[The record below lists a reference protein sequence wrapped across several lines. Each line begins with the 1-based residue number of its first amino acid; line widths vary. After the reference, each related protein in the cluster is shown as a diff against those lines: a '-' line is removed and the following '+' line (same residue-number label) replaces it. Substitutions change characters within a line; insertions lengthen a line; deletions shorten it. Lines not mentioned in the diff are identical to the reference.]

1 MRKMQRLASVAAMA
15 ALAAT
20 VAGCGGA
27 APTVNTPPPA
37 APSSVA
43 PPPSPSNGM
52 TIPADVF
59 GPACGQLPQ
68 GGEPGS
74 VARAAKLPIVA
85 AINAT
90 PQLKSLSTALQKSA
104 LADSL
109 NQQKEITVFAP
120 YDRGFANFQ
129 QSLGADR
136 FNALMA
142 DQNKLGDALKYH
154 VVVKR
159 YDRAG
164 LVAAKNVTSL
174 QGGNLQITDAG
185 DTVEITDNAGTT
197 AHVLCG
203 NIPTANATVFLIDN
217 VLQPRRP

>member
-1 MRKMQRLASVAAMA
+1 MRKIQRLALVGAMA
-15 ALAAT
+15 ALAAA

-27 APTVNTPPPA
+27 APTANTPAPA

-43 PPPSPSNGM
+43 PPSSPSNGV
-52 TIPADVF
+52 TTPADVF

-74 VARAAKLPIVA
+74 VVRAAKLPVVA

-90 PQLKSLSTALQKSA
+90 PLLKSLGIAVQKAALTD
-104 LADSL
+104 LL

-129 QSLGADR
+129 QGLGADR
-136 FNALMA
+136 FNTLMA

-164 LVAAKNVTSL
+164 LVAAKNVTTL
-174 QGGNLQITDAG
+174 QGGNLQIRDAG
-185 DTVEITDNAGTT
+185 DTMEITDNAGTT